1 MLTSRSPNV
10 RFALITDEHFGPKAF
25 FDGKL
30 RKLSHEAPRLTRAF
44 VERMNQVERPD
55 LVVNLGDVIEDDEN
69 REHDLARYREFVDIM
84 SALDA
89 PVLHVA
95 GNHDQIH
102 LTHDDLRAFWKHA
115 GPLHY
120 SRDVGGV
127 HFAVLNTQEIK
138 DVVIRLPEEQI
149 RWLEQDLAEAGA
161 PVVVLMHHPASDQDL
176 TGNRWFEKAPNI
188 CRIAERKQLRRVIRE
203 SGKVVAVF
211 NGHVHWNHL
220 DVIDDIPYFTLQSLI
235 ENLDDDAPGRPAASH
250 AICDLEARR
259 LSVRVSGEENLR
271 YQFEL
276 RGR

>member
-1 MLTSRSPNV
+1 MLASGPV
-10 RFALITDEHFGPKAF
+10 RFSLITDEHFGPKAF

-30 RKLSHEAPRLTRAF
+30 RKLSHEAPRLTLAF
-44 VERMNQVERPD
+44 VERMNRVERPD
-55 LVVNLGDVIEDDEN
+55 LVVNLGDVIEDEN
-69 REHDLARYREFVDIM
+69 RQADRERYAEFLQIL
-84 SALDA
+84 SGLDA

-95 GNHDQIH
+95 GNHDQIG
-102 LTHDDLRAFWKHA
+102 LTQDDLRELWGHE
-115 GPLHY
+115 GPLFY

-127 HFAVLNTQEIK
+127 HFSVLNTQEVK
-138 DVVIRLPEEQI
+138 DVVIRLPEEQLA
-149 RWLEQDLAEAGA
+149 WLKADLATANA

-176 TGNRWFEKAPNI
+176 AGNRWFEKALNI
-188 CRIAERKQLRRVIRE
+188 CRIAERKELRRVIEE

-220 DVIDDIPYFTLQSLI
+220 DVIENIPYFTLQSLI

-250 AICDLEARR
+250 AVCDLEPRR

>member
-1 MLTSRSPNV
+1 MLASGLEHV

-30 RKLSHEAPRLTRAF
+30 RKLSHEAPRLTRDF
-44 VERMNQVERPD
+44 VRRMNEVERPD

-69 REHDLARYREFVDIM
+69 READLARYREFLGIL
-84 SALDA
+84 SELDA

-102 LTHDDLRAFWKHA
+102 LSHDDLRSLWGHE

-120 SRDVGGV
+120 SRDIAGV

-138 DVVIRLPEEQI
+138 DVVIRLPEEQLE
-149 RWLEQDLAEAGA
+149 WLRDDLAQASA

-176 TGNRWFEKAPNI
+176 VGNRWFEKAPNI
-188 CRIAERKQLRRVIRE
+188 CRIAERKELRRVIE
-203 SGKVVAVF
+203 ASGKVVAVF

-220 DVIDDIPYFTLQSLI
+220 DVIENIPYFTLQSLI
-235 ENLDDDAPGRPAASH
+235 ENLDADAPGRPAASH
-250 AICDLEARR
+250 AVCDLQPRR
-259 LSVRVSGEENLR
+259 MYVRVQGEENLR

-276 RGR
+276 RGH